1 MSSISNYNTCTY
13 FGWFWLKK
21 PHLFDRILHNM
32 TEGAWSS
39 LRQVFLVLDSDYLRY
54 FTHFLGFTTRVHV
67 VNFIYY
73 RYLSKLEIINLCISD
88 KFITLLPLLTFLHGF
103 CFHTIIKRIN
113 KLVTRVFFWNKM
125 QSTSRVT
132 GSLLVDI
139 SSEWWAGLFWVRW
152 SRRLNWTAV
161 QWPDSSLCFNI

>member
-1 MSSISNYNTCTY
+1 MECQEKKLLSRYLFSSFQSSHPTKFCLLFQHYHLCHSITLIKKTLFQHLAISYEKQRLSKFWAFIIKAPNKYIVKYIQQSCTY

-39 LRQVFLVLDSDYLRY
+39 FRQLFLVLDSDYLRY

-73 RYLSKLEIINLCISD
+73 R
-88 KFITLLPLLTFLHGF
+88 
-103 CFHTIIKRIN
+103 
-113 KLVTRVFFWNKM
+113 
-125 QSTSRVT
+125 
-132 GSLLVDI
+132 
-139 SSEWWAGLFWVRW
+139 
-152 SRRLNWTAV
+152 
-161 QWPDSSLCFNI
+161 